1 MYPNLIDRTKALL
14 IDGVIL
20 IVLIIIT
27 SDILTH
33 FVNIPDYLKIGLFIV
48 YFLLYEPILLCT
60 KGATIGHHYAGIK
73 VKKYSNTDA
82 NISFFSGIIRFTLK
96 GLLGWISFISF
107 FASDNKRA
115 IHDFASSSIVLY
127 K

>member
-27 SDILTH
+27 SDILTN

-73 VKKYSNTDA
+73 VKNTA
-82 NISFFSGIIRFTLK
+82 TPMQIFLFFRELLDLRLK
-96 GLLGWISFISF
+96 GF
-107 FASDNKRA
+107 
-115 IHDFASSSIVLY
+115 
-127 K
+127 